1 MLPHM
6 ALLSSSFLCCAVVTQ
21 SSVERA
27 VPAEIG
33 CIWIIRMPN
42 SLFKPDLLDLKMK
55 QDAVN
60 YFLKKKNVSKI
71 TQPHMATSREIVFN
85 HII

>member
-60 YFLKKKNVSKI
+60 YFKKKKCFQNN
-71 TQPHMATSREIVFN
+71 PATHGNLKGNSL
-85 HII
+85 